1 MKLYD
6 SPYQSEVCEAQKD
19 NVFKDVQKSRDEIDN
34 EIALWMSKAL
44 AFFMAIGVIYLL
56 FKE

>member
-1 MKLYD
+1 MK
-6 SPYQSEVCEAQKD
+6 QK
-19 NVFKDVQKSRDEIDN
+19 NKIDN
-34 EIALWMSKAL
+34 EIALGMSKIV

>member
-6 SPYQSEVCEAQKD
+6 NPYQNELWETMKQKD
-19 NVFKDVQKSRDEIDN
+19 QIDN
-34 EIALWMSKAL
+34 EIALGMSKIV
-44 AFFMAIGVIYLL
+44 AFLMAIGVIYLL